1 METVLKSYL
10 QVSATLFKQLKNI
23 PKSEERDE
31 YINKINSLL
40 ETRGTYVEQLKA
52 LGFKYDSENT
62 THVTLYELDKGIKE
76 HLNQVLEVIKDDFKN
91 LYNAKRNEIHYIDPY
106 DNLRNLESRYFD
118 SKK

>member
-1 METVLKSYL
+1 METVLKAYL
-10 QVSATLFKQLKNI
+10 QVSATIFKKLTDV

-31 YINKINSLL
+31 YIEEISSLL
-40 ETRGTYVEQLKA
+40 ETRGAYVEQLKA
-52 LGFKYDSENT
+52 LGFKYDVENT
-62 THVTLYELDKGIKE
+62 THVTLYELDKGIQERLK
-76 HLNQVLEVIKDDFKN
+76 QVLEIIKDDFKN